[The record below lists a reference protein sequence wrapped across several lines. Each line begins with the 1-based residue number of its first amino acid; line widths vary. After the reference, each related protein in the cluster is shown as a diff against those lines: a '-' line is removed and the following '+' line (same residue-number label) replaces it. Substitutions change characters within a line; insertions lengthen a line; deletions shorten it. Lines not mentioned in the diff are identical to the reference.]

1 MLNDKAKEILK
12 KRAGVSGDIQFQINR
27 KSKWIVEIS
36 LVKGLAVYA
45 KFKFHCKNGTM
56 ERMI

>member
-1 MLNDKAKEILK
+1 MLSNKAKEELK
-12 KRAGVSGDIQFQINR
+12 RKANITEDVEFQIDR

-36 LVKGLAVYA
+36 LVKGLALYA

-56 ERMI
+56 DRVI